1 MTRDRERVQRKA
13 AAEVDERVAQPFLAQ
28 VPSHVRIED
37 LLVKPKRRSRIHDLG
52 RSVMTAT
59 PLRRLAGR
67 EIVASWQG

>member
-37 LLVKPKRRSRIHDLG
+37 LLVSRSG
-52 RSVMTAT
+52 GAASTTSAARS
-59 PLRRLAGR
+59 
-67 EIVASWQG
+67 